1 MDQKKTIVMIGSSC
15 IDEYYEMNHVPD
27 LGDKAVLKFL
37 ENKVGGM
44 IANAAAVA
52 ASYGMN
58 TYLMDTMSGSDYTKM
73 LEDDLVQSRI
83 HLDMIRHDPKLPDTK
98 CMIFLKDG
106 ERIVW
111 VLPSAKK
118 DVVPDEGQKEIFQT
132 AEYVYS
138 SIEELRRF
146 RDTKG
151 FMQWLHAV
159 NTKIVI
165 DVEWINDKDWEPA
178 WEIIQNADIIFV
190 NDEGCEQ
197 LKKLVS
203 EDYTKQ
209 LTRYGGLVVET
220 KGAKGCVIYTPEGE
234 VYQIP
239 AYKVEPI
246 DTTGAGDTF
255 NASFVYGLSQGW
267 DVQKAGKFANAAA
280 GRAILGLGAR
290 SGVVG
295 EAAVMNFINER
306 SKEK

>member
-15 IDEYYEMNHVPD
+15 IDEYYEMDHLPD

-146 RDTKG
+146 RD
-151 FMQWLHAV
+151 LCS
-159 NTKIVI
+159 
-165 DVEWINDKDWEPA
+165 
-178 WEIIQNADIIFV
+178 
-190 NDEGCEQ
+190 GCM
-197 LKKLVS
+197 
-203 EDYTKQ
+203 
-209 LTRYGGLVVET
+209 
-220 KGAKGCVIYTPEGE
+220 P
-234 VYQIP
+234 
-239 AYKVEPI
+239 
-246 DTTGAGDTF
+246 
-255 NASFVYGLSQGW
+255 
-267 DVQKAGKFANAAA
+267 
-280 GRAILGLGAR
+280 
-290 SGVVG
+290 
-295 EAAVMNFINER
+295 
-306 SKEK
+306 